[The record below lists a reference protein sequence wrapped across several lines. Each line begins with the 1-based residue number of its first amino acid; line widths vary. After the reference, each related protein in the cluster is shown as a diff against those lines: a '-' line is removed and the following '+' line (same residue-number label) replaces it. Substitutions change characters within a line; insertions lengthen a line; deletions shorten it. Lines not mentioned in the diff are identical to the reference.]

1 MTELS
6 TKTSTDDS
14 RIGSHSA
21 ESPTMTTSCEVASE
35 PKMVC
40 GEVGAQLRV
49 SIDHSSC
56 PSARDLRRLIDAGN
70 EPGGNRQAIPG
81 IDGRHRQRQVAQ
93 LLLAE
98 VRSDF
103 LVDSI
108 RHVAAGDQGHGLRPC
123 QGSALAIA
131 VVRAF
136 APGVQRVESL
146 LPFPDRAQILPV
158 HVQAVGAAVDLRG
171 PESDQMKQR
180 LFQSTSLEVLI
191 QGVNGLVHARGGLG
205 VVEAWFHAFSRE
217 RGGQISAS
225 VWGTSSP

>member
-81 IDGRHRQRQVAQ
+81 IDGRHRQRQGAQ
-93 LLLAE
+93 LLRAE
-98 VRSDF
+98 VRS
-103 LVDSI
+103 
-108 RHVAAGDQGHGLRPC
+108 
-123 QGSALAIA
+123 GSL
-131 VVRAF
+131 
-136 APGVQRVESL
+136 G
-146 LPFPDRAQILPV
+146 
-158 HVQAVGAAVDLRG
+158 AVDLRG
-171 PESDQMKQR
+171 QESGQMKQG
-180 LFQSTSLEVLI
+180 LFQSTSLEVRIESLLHLARLRASQI
-191 QGVNGLVHARGGLG
+191 NGYEGVRPH
-205 VVEAWFHAFSRE
+205 FSE
-217 RGGQISAS
+217 KELCALTLA
-225 VWGTSSP
+225 VA

>member
-81 IDGRHRQRQVAQ
+81 IDGRHRQRQGAQ

-98 VRSDF
+98 VRSDS
-103 LVDSI
+103 LV
-108 RHVAAGDQGHGLRPC
+108 
-123 QGSALAIA
+123 
-131 VVRAF
+131 
-136 APGVQRVESL
+136 
-146 LPFPDRAQILPV
+146 
-158 HVQAVGAAVDLRG
+158 AVDLRG
-171 PESDQMKQR
+171 PESGQMKQG
-180 LFQSTSLEVLI
+180 LFQSTSLERSEEHTSEL
-191 QGVNGLVHARGGLG
+191 QSHSDLVCR
-205 VVEAWFHAFSRE
+205 
-217 RGGQISAS
+217 
-225 VWGTSSP
+225 